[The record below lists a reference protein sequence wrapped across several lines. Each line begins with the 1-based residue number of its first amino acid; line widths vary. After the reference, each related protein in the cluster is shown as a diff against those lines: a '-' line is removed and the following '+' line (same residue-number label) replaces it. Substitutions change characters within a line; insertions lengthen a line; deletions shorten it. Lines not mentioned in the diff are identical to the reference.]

1 MADFG
6 ISSDSDGGEPEPS
19 PSKLYKRK
27 KVPKRFFPNKNQAPC
42 DPPDDGRVLSIY
54 DEANAVALWP
64 QFHSI
69 EALRNEPEGTS
80 WLEMKVKSPWIESL
94 VRLKRPDLKEEG
106 LIIVDAKKKRK
117 LVGGRT
123 RLVAHAVGRE
133 LKDL

>member
-1 MADFG
+1 MADFA

-80 WLEMKVKSPWIESL
+80 WLEMKVKSPWVESL
-94 VRLKRPDLKEEG
+94 VRLKRPDLK
-106 LIIVDAKKKRK
+106 LRFLDANKKRTK
-117 LVGGRT
+117 GGGRT
-123 RLVAHAVGRE
+123 RLVAYAAGRE
-133 LKDL
+133 LKEMQ

>member
-6 ISSDSDGGEPEPS
+6 IPSDSDGGEKEPS
-19 PSKLYKRK
+19 PSKLYTKKLPRK
-27 KVPKRFFPNKNQAPC
+27 KGPKRFFPHRNQAPC

-54 DEANAVALWP
+54 DSTNAVALWP

-94 VRLKRPDLKEEG
+94 VRLKRPDLNEEG
-106 LIIVDAKKKRK
+106 LIIVDAKKK
-117 LVGGRT
+117 
-123 RLVAHAVGRE
+123 E
-133 LKDL
+133 SW